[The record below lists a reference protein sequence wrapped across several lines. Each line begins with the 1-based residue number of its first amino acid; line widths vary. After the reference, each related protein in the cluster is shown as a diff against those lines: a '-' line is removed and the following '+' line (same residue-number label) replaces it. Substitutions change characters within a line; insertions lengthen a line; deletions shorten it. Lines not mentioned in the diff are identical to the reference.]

1 MKPATTAGKTPA
13 EHLRP
18 RDLSRSGL
26 LSYLD
31 SPDRRCHSPCNESMT
46 EKNPVAPSEERR
58 DSYQNI
64 WFHLMAL
71 LLVPRNEVAEAFHLY
86 TDVASA
92 CSFHRCSFTPFTRS
106 HTISDKAPKRPKAAM

>member
-31 SPDRRCHSPCNESMT
+31 SPDRRCHSPVQREDDG
-46 EKNPVAPSEERR
+46 EEP
-58 DSYQNI
+58 
-64 WFHLMAL
+64 F
-71 LLVPRNEVAEAFHLY
+71 
-86 TDVASA
+86 SA
-92 CSFHRCSFTPFTRS
+92 
-106 HTISDKAPKRPKAAM
+106 AQ

>member
-46 EKNPVAPSEERR
+46 EKNP
-58 DSYQNI
+58 
-64 WFHLMAL
+64 
-71 LLVPRNEVAEAFHLY
+71 LVPRNEVAEAFISIRTLPRLALSI
-86 TDVASA
+86 VVRSRPSRGA
-92 CSFHRCSFTPFTRS
+92 TRS
-106 HTISDKAPKRPKAAM
+106 AIRLPKGRKLQ